1 MEHIFIEI
9 ISKCGKKITMGS
21 SYRAPNTNPSKF
33 TDHVKKVISKVL
45 SERDEKELILC
56 MDHNLDLLK
65 CHLHEPTRAFLD
77 NLVEKGVFPTITHP
91 TRIMQTSAT
100 LIDNTFVSRKLH
112 RSFDSGILLSDI
124 SDHLPSLV
132 LLKQTK
138 LLNKEPLE
146 FTSRNLNEQKLK
158 LTNEKLH
165 DIDWNG
171 NLTSSDVNLN
181 FNYLSNSIDRVMD
194 EIASRCTVKISAKI
208 RFVEPWMTTSLEQS
222 ANKKNLLYKKTLQE
236 NSTPADV
243 KNYKTYRN
251 TYNRIKRHAQEIFY
265 QKKALDFK
273 NNTKKLCNLINKV
286 IRKKGHSGSIIPYI
300 TVDGIKITDPNEIAD
315 SFGQFY
321 STLGSS
327 LAQKIPDS
335 QQSAKD
341 YLAKIPQNLHSML
354 LFPTSQQEVNRIID
368 GLPSKSSSGHDDVS
382 NILLKSLKSSLTY
395 PMTLIFNQSLE
406 TGAFPERTKLA

>member
-1 MEHIFIEI
+1 M
-9 ISKCGKKITMGS
+9 
-21 SYRAPNTNPSKF
+21 
-33 TDHVKKVISKVL
+33 ISKVQ
-45 SERDEKELILC
+45 SERDEQELILC

-65 CHLHEPTRAFLD
+65 CHLHELTRAFLD

-91 TRIMQTSAT
+91 TRITQTSAT

-112 RSFDSGILLSDI
+112 QSFDSAILLSDI

-158 LTNEKLH
+158 LINEKLH
-165 DIDWNG
+165 DINWNG
-171 NLTSSDVNLN
+171 NLTSSDINLN

-194 EIASRCTVKISAKI
+194 EIAPRHTVKISAKR

-251 TYNRIKRHAQEIFY
+251 TYNRIKRHAQETYY

-273 NNTKKLCNLINKV
+273 NNTKKLWNLINKV
-286 IRKKGHSGSIIPYI
+286 IRKKGHSGNIIPYI
-300 TVDGIKITDPNEIAD
+300 TVDGIKITDLNEIAD

-321 STLGSS
+321 STLGCC
-327 LAQKIPDS
+327 LAQKIPDG

-341 YLAKIPQNLHSML
+341 YLAKIPWNLHSML
-354 LFPTSQQEVNRIID
+354 LLPTSQQEVNHIID
-368 GLPSKSSSGHDDVS
+368 GLPSKSSSGNDNVS
-382 NILLKSLKSSLTY
+382 NILLKSLKLSLTY
-395 PMTLIFNQSLE
+395 PMTLIFNQLLE
-406 TGAFPERTKLA
+406 TGTFPERMKLAEVIPLYKNKATDHLVNYHPYPYS

>member
-1 MEHIFIEI
+1 
-9 ISKCGKKITMGS
+9 MGS
-21 SYRAPNTNPSKF
+21 SYRVPNTNSSKF
-33 TDHVKKVISKVL
+33 TDHVKKVITKVQ

-56 MDHNLDLLK
+56 MGHNLDLLK
-65 CHLHEPTRAFLD
+65 CYLHEPTRSFLD
-77 NLVEKGVFPTITHP
+77 NLVEKEVFPTITRP

-112 RSFDSGILLSDI
+112 RSFDLGILLSDI

-146 FTSRNLNEQKLK
+146 FMSRNLNEHKLI
-158 LTNEKLH
+158 LINEKLH

-181 FNYLSNSIDRVMD
+181 FNYLSDSIDRVMD
-194 EIASRCTVKISAKI
+194 EIAPRCIVKISAKR

-222 ANKKNLLYKKTLQE
+222 ANKKNLLYKQTLQN

-243 KNYKTYRN
+243 NNYKIYRN
-251 TYNRIKRHAQEIFY
+251 TYNRIKRHAQETYY

-273 NNTKKLCNLINKV
+273 NNTKKLWKLINKV
-286 IRKKGHSGSIIPYI
+286 IRKRRHSGSIIPYI
-300 TVDGIKITDPNEIAD
+300 TVDGIKITNPNEIAD

-321 STLGSS
+321 NSRIQSS
-327 LAQKIPDS
+327 PKIPDS
-335 QQSAKD
+335 QQGAKD
-341 YLAKIPQNLHSML
+341 YLAKIPWNLHSML
-354 LFPTSQQEVNRIID
+354 LFLTSQQEVDRIID
-368 GLPSKSSSGHDDVS
+368 GLPSKSNSGHDDVS
-382 NILLKSLKSSLTY
+382 NILLKSLKPSLTY
-395 PMTLIFNQSLE
+395 PMTIIFNQLLE
-406 TGAFPERTKLA
+406 TGTFPERMKLAEVIPLYKNKATDHLVNY